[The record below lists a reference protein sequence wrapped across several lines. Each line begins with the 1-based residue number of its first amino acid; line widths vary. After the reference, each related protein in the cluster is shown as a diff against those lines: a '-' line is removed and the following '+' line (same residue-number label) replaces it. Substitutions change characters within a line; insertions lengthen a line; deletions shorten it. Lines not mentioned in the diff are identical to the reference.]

1 MRLTHRPEP
10 ALAGRRVLVVGAG
23 GLGAPAAA
31 ALAAAGV
38 GTLGLIDPDRVDA
51 SNLPRQ
57 TLYDDADVGLPKVE
71 VAAARL
77 AERTPGLRTHTLFR
91 RFTAAD
97 VAIAAAW
104 DAIVDGTD
112 TIAAKFAVN
121 DAAVAAGR
129 PLVHAGVIGWRA
141 QLTTILPGETACYRC
156 VFEDEPPAGDVPS
169 CSEAGVVNATT
180 ALVAAFQAAEATR
193 ILSGARP
200 ALAGRL
206 LAIDLSTGLHRTIP
220 LARRPGCPA
229 CAGIPATARSVA

>member
-1 MRLTHRPEP
+1 MNLTHRPDP
-10 ALAGRRVLVVGAG
+10 ALAGRRVLVVGIG

-77 AERTPGLRTHTLFR
+77 AERTPGLRTHGAHR
-91 RFTAAD
+91 RFTDAD
-97 VAIAAAW
+97 VALAAGY
-104 DAIVDGTD
+104 DALVDGTD

-129 PLVHAGVIGWRA
+129 PLVHAGVLGWRA

-156 VFEDEPPAGDVPS
+156 VFEETPPPGDVPS
-169 CSEAGVVNATT
+169 CQDAGVVGATT
-180 ALVAAFQAAEATR
+180 ALAAAIQAAEVVRLLGGT
-193 ILSGARP
+193 RP

-206 LAIDLSTGLHRTIP
+206 LTIDLLSGLHRTIP

-229 CAGIPATARSVA
+229 CARTVTARSVA